1 MIFQG
6 HFLLI
11 SSCWGSLN
19 FTTCSRWFE
28 EGYNIEQPKIYGV
41 LAVLREIGFT
51 NMKNYHLDLYLPGGL
66 SGNFF
71 FCLFL
76 VPCV

>member
-1 MIFQG
+1 M
-6 HFLLI
+6 L
-11 SSCWGSLN
+11 GSLN

-71 FCLFL
+71 FFFVSRSLCIVSNHL
-76 VPCV
+76 C